1 MNGMKLTR
9 RKFIVG
15 TSAIGA
21 GLSLGILPQLSS
33 AAPGMDEV
41 NAWVHIASDDT
52 VTIRI
57 ARSEMGQGTLT
68 GLAQLVAEELECDWA
83 NVTWEFPTPGENLA
97 RERVWRDFS
106 TGGSQGLRSSQQYV
120 REGGAAARMMLVQ
133 AAANEWG
140 VPAEDCYAEN
150 SVIRHRGSSKQ
161 TTFGKVADAAS
172 KLTPPTD
179 VPLKDVSEWKIAGK
193 PVKRLDTKEKLTG
206 ELKYGADIQLEG
218 MLLASIKDA
227 PVLGGKLK
235 SFDAKA
241 VEGMPG
247 VRGVV
252 KVETAVG
259 TSGVA
264 VVADTWWQ
272 ANTALNALP
281 IEWDLGPNADFDDE
295 KLTALLESGL
305 DADEAFQGNWEGDIK
320 AALEGAD
327 RVIEAVYKCPSQNH
341 APMEPMNST
350 AIYTEDKCEIWCPT
364 QNGESALAATSEASG
379 LPIEKCEV
387 YKTILGGGFGRRGA
401 PDYVHQVIEIAKAF
415 PGTPI
420 KLQWTREEDQKHGFF
435 HPTTM
440 AKMRGSLD
448 KDGNLTGLHMRISGQ
463 SILAS
468 LLPHLLVDG
477 TDFATFQGVIKG
489 GLNPALDQH
498 QISYDFPNLLVD
510 HAMRNPPIR
519 PGFLAWREYQP
530 ERDLP

>member
-15 TSAIGA
+15 TTAIGA

-33 AAPGMDEV
+33 AAPGMEEV

-241 VEGMPG
+241 CLLY
-247 VRGVV
+247 
-252 KVETAVG
+252 
-259 TSGVA
+259 TS
-264 VVADTWWQ
+264 
-272 ANTALNALP
+272 
-281 IEWDLGPNADFDDE
+281 
-295 KLTALLESGL
+295 
-305 DADEAFQGNWEGDIK
+305 
-320 AALEGAD
+320 
-327 RVIEAVYKCPSQNH
+327 PS
-341 APMEPMNST
+341 P
-350 AIYTEDKCEIWCPT
+350 
-364 QNGESALAATSEASG
+364 
-379 LPIEKCEV
+379 
-387 YKTILGGGFGRRGA
+387 R
-401 PDYVHQVIEIAKAF
+401 
-415 PGTPI
+415 
-420 KLQWTREEDQKHGFF
+420 DQ
-435 HPTTM
+435 
-440 AKMRGSLD
+440 RGSR
-448 KDGNLTGLHMRISGQ
+448 MPS
-463 SILAS
+463 SA
-468 LLPHLLVDG
+468 
-477 TDFATFQGVIKG
+477 
-489 GLNPALDQH
+489 
-498 QISYDFPNLLVD
+498 
-510 HAMRNPPIR
+510 
-519 PGFLAWREYQP
+519 
-530 ERDLP
+530 